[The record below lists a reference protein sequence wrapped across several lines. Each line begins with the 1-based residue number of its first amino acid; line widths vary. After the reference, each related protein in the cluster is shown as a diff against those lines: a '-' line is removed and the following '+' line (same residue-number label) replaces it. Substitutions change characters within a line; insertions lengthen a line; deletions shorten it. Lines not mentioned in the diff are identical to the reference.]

1 MDAKVNAV
9 GTLRD
14 EQKQI
19 ARARILQALAVEITE
34 NGLLDLSVP
43 AVAERAGVSQRTV
56 YNYFENKDVMV
67 SSLGEWVEDWIV
79 ERGGPSVWT
88 DLDTIPESLITVFSL
103 FSEMG
108 PLTRAV
114 TRIRSDVARDP
125 DIHLPRDSRSNI
137 RTERLRAELARLRP
151 DLDEDGVASATALF
165 RMIVG
170 MESWHWLAVGH
181 GLPGAAAGRV
191 AGWAF
196 TELLDA
202 FRAGRGP
209 FTER

>member
-1 MDAKVNAV
+1 MAAM

-14 EQKQI
+14 EQKRI
-19 ARARILQALAVEITE
+19 ARERILQALAVEIAE

-125 DIHLPRDSRSNI
+125 DIHHPRDSRSNI
-137 RTERLRAELARLRP
+137 RTEKLRADLAELRP
-151 DLDEDGVASATALF
+151 DLDEDGVAAATALF
-165 RMIVG
+165 RMILG
-170 MESWHWLAVGH
+170 MESWHWLAVGN
-181 GLPGAAAGRV
+181 GLSGAEAGRV

-209 FTER
+209 FAER